1 MANIILGTAFNMNK
15 YRGLVKQLVTRDIKL
30 KYRRSVLGY
39 VWSVMNPL
47 MTMIVLTIVFSTFFK
62 FEIQNFPV
70 YLLCGS
76 VIFGYYS
83 TATTGACS
91 SIIENGSLIRK
102 TYVPKYI
109 FVFSKVTSAFV
120 DFLFSLA
127 ALVFVMIF
135 THAKFS
141 PINIMF
147 IIPSLEIY
155 IFSIGMGL
163 LLSQANVFFRD
174 VQYIYS
180 VIVTALN
187 YLTPLFYPIEILP
200 EQVKFFVTHFNPLYL
215 YVQQFRD
222 CVYNSQML
230 DWNLVL
236 SGFLWGVG
244 AVVIGA
250 FFFRKNQD
258 KFILYI

>member
-1 MANIILGTAFNMNK
+1 MNK

-141 PINIMF
+141 PMNIMF

-163 LLSQANVFFRD
+163 LLSTC
-174 VQYIYS
+174 S
-180 VIVTALN
+180 TSTA
-187 YLTPLFYPIEILP
+187 
-200 EQVKFFVTHFNPLYL
+200 
-215 YVQQFRD
+215 
-222 CVYNSQML
+222 
-230 DWNLVL
+230 
-236 SGFLWGVG
+236 
-244 AVVIGA
+244 
-250 FFFRKNQD
+250 
-258 KFILYI
+258 